1 MGSPGDEVDYS
12 KRSTEEL
19 KEMKATGGKL
29 VESFVKGGGAPGIT
43 EAQKK
48 EMANEGYP
56 IHVIR
61 RQLGHENAA
70 TTASYLDH
78 ITAGDVVA
86 AVRKREWAA

>member
-48 EMANEGYP
+48 EMAD
-56 IHVIR
+56 
-61 RQLGHENAA
+61 AM
-70 TTASYLDH
+70 TTSIDAELQ
-78 ITAGDVVA
+78 
-86 AVRKREWAA
+86 KRGE